1 MQIAGMKAAAL
12 PLTHK
17 DMLLQWPVRAWLVA
31 QLNEAMAADG
41 LVIRWSSVQSWEIRN
56 SIPKKY
62 WPFVARLAERAGYVG
77 ITEASLEASAVV
89 YATGARRGRPWPPDR
104 PKTPRRPR
112 KRAAIPA

>member
-1 MQIAGMKAAAL
+1 MTKADPIL
-12 PLTHK
+12 RHQ
-17 DMLLQWPVRAWLVA
+17 DMLLLWPVRAHLVA
-31 QLNEAMAADG
+31 ALNAIMATDG
-41 LVIRWSSVQSWEIRN
+41 LVIRWSSVQSWETRN

-62 WPFVARLAERAGYVG
+62 WPFVARLAARAGYIG